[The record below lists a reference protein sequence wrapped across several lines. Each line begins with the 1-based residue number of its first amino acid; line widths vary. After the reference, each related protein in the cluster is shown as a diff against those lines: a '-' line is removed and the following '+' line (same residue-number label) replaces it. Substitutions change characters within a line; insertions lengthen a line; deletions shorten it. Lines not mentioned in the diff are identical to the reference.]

1 MPNPNFELEVY
12 KSIKAVLNN
21 TVIYASVVVPFYSDR
36 IDNKTRGIYI
46 SNYQE
51 QNEDVKDRFGARST
65 FTITIF
71 TQGDGV
77 DVSNSIASQVKSL
90 IKASVSSSIT
100 SSGIDIVLTKSP
112 SQLRFTEIEN
122 GITTHRVELS
132 YEILA
137 YSIS

>member
-12 KSIKAVLNN
+12 KAIKAILNG
-21 TVIYASVVVPFYSDR
+21 TVTYSSVVVPFYSDR
-36 IDNKTRGIYI
+36 IGNQERGIYI

-51 QNEDVKDRFGARST
+51 QNEDVKDRFGARCI

-71 TQGDGV
+71 TQNDGV
-77 DVSNSIASQVKSL
+77 DVSNAIANSVRNL

>member
-12 KSIKAVLNN
+12 KAIKAILNN
-21 TVIYASVVVPFYSDR
+21 TVTYSSVVVPFYSDR

-51 QNEDVKDRFGARST
+51 QNEDVKDRFGVRAT
-65 FTITIF
+65 FTIQVY
-71 TQGDGV
+71 TQADGV
-77 DVSNSIASQVKSL
+77 DGSNNIAQQVKSL

-112 SQLRFTEIEN
+112 GQNRFSDIEN
-122 GITTHRVELS
+122 GVTTHRVDLT

>member
-12 KSIKAVLNN
+12 KAIKAILNN
-21 TVIYASVVVPFYSDR
+21 TVTYSSVVVPFYSDR

-51 QNEDVKDRFGARST
+51 QNEDVKDRFGARAT

-77 DVSNSIASQVKSL
+77 DVSNNITAQVKSL

-112 SQLRFTEIEN
+112 SQVRFSDIDN
-122 GITTHRVELS
+122 GVTSHRVELT